1 MSLIFRDTKLAE
13 LEHHEVDENFRYL
26 DQKSNL
32 YEVGHVYRNS
42 VIRIYNGHLYLLSSA
57 VTFPFTATNFTTE
70 LAAGNWLLLGSSSS
84 YKGELN
90 LTTPVLINGVGTVG
104 DYYKVTEAGNYDFGA
119 GVIEFKVGDFV
130 FYDGT
135 VYGHYIDN
143 NQLFSSSYV
152 KKSFSSTSEYNGVGS
167 NVIIPF
173 NPNGYSE
180 IRLIN
185 SGLVSISGFDLSL
198 MTGPNAEFP
207 YQGKEIMVWNRT
219 GGNVTLNHEDFA
231 TADYPMF
238 LRAETNLVLPDN
250 HILTFKY
257 DAGGLQEKDKSFF
270 SVDEIIG
277 LASVLAS
284 KANLVAGKIPASEL
298 PSYVD
303 DVLEFAN
310 LAAFPATGE
319 TGKIY
324 LALDTNLTY
333 RWSGSTYVDLNSSK
347 LNKVSTVD
355 VQKVYVKNA
364 DGTQS
369 MKPTSEFQPVGDYI
383 TVNTTQTVTGNKTF
397 NDVGLIKKLQ
407 TNVYPNQSGGNF
419 TIGGSGGY
427 DFFDFYSFD
436 GTDQDSFGI
445 VKIYSKPEEGN
456 FINHI
461 SLDNENASYLN
472 VNYFDLS
479 LINLYAGQRTSLYV
493 DGQNGKIKIEGTQ
506 NRIANLGTSLITGTK
521 NFEFPNNSGTLALLS
536 DLSEFTTPSEV
547 ATQITTAINSNKT
560 SFTHNILASDWT
572 LVSGKYE
579 AIISNAGI
587 LANSFVDVIPSND
600 YVDIVRNAQI
610 YPSVLISE
618 GSVKVYSKFL
628 PSDTITVTININ

>member
-1 MSLIFRDTKLAE
+1 MSGLTYRDTKLAE
-13 LEHHEVDENFRYL
+13 LEHDEVDENFRYL
-26 DQKSNL
+26 DQKSNE
-32 YEVGHVYRNS
+32 YVVGHIYRGP
-42 VIRIYNGHLYLLSSA
+42 VLRMYNGQLYLLSSG

-143 NQLFSSSYV
+143 NQLLSSSYV
-152 KKSFSSTSEYNGVGS
+152 KKSFYSTSEYNGVGS

-207 YQGKEIMVWNRT
+207 YQGKEIMIWNRT
-219 GGNVTLNHEDFA
+219 GGNVTLKHEDFA

-238 LRAETNLVLPDN
+238 LRAETDLVLPDN

-324 LALDTNLTY
+324 LALDTNFTY
-333 RWSGSTYVDLNSSK
+333 RWTGSVYTKISDTGK
-347 LNKVSTVD
+347 LDKVSTVD
-355 VQKVYVKNA
+355 VEKVYVKNA
-364 DGTQS
+364 DGTQG
-369 MKPTSEFQPVGDYI
+369 MKPTSELGRKSVQIISDCSSWQLNTNLFFVTTESANGVGWNSGNTLKSTQPGATSNAVSLLTNSGVVPIAISAY
-383 TVNTTQTVTGNKTF
+383 NSN
-397 NDVGLIKKLQ
+397 LKKL
-407 TNVYPNQSGGNF
+407 VLEARHSYYRPNDRFLIGYYQKKSASPVTHINP
-419 TIGGSGGY
+419 TIIY
-427 DFFDFYSFD
+427 DDIVPYGETSD
-436 GTDQDSFGI
+436 GT
-445 VKIYSKPEEGN
+445 
-456 FINHI
+456 
-461 SLDNENASYLN
+461 
-472 VNYFDLS
+472 
-479 LINLYAGQRTSLYV
+479 YV
-493 DGQNGKIKIEGTQ
+493 VLK
-506 NRIANLGTSLITGTK
+506 
-521 NFEFPNNSGTLALLS
+521 
-536 DLSEFTTPSEV
+536 
-547 ATQITTAINSNKT
+547 INSN
-560 SFTHNILASDWT
+560 ILIPENAMI
-572 LVSGKYE
+572 VY
-579 AIISNAGI
+579 AIA
-587 LANSFVDVIPSND
+587 SND
-600 YVDIVRNAQI
+600 PTANAA
-610 YPSVLISE
+610 
-618 GSVKVYSKFL
+618 GNKFYCL
-628 PSDTITVTININ
+628 TTHIILEEI